1 MRAAARGAGP
11 TPYAEV
17 FYLFVLIA
25 TISTGLAA
33 GKESRYLHHN
43 SAGPCGFVLQLPE
56 EFTPGD
62 IRNTF
67 CQMVVSQHPLHIE
80 VLHTNDLVLIHQR
93 GGQLMKH
100 VIAAVAHLLMA
111 TGNLDSLLF
120 PVGGTMLPSG
130 QLTLFT
136 PQPDFRFPQILWVL
150 VFLPIA
156 VNGKGFEANVQSN
169 HGVDTRFR
177 LNLHLAKNRHKILSA
192 GRTANGGIANLAF
205 DITALAVWHPS
216 QTRQFNSLV

>member
-1 MRAAARGAGP
+1 MSASAHGAGP
-11 TPYAEV
+11 MSYAEV
-17 FYLFVLIA
+17 FDLFVLIA
-25 TISTGLAA
+25 TISASLAA
-33 GKESRYLHHN
+33 GEEGGNFHYHSTC
-43 SAGPCGFVLQLPE
+43 PCGLVFQLPE
-56 EFTPGD
+56 EFTPGG

-67 CQMVVSQHPLHIE
+67 CQMVVPQHPLHVE
-80 VLHTNDLVLIHQR
+80 VFHTDDLVLTHQC

-100 VIAAVAHLLMA
+100 VVAAVTHLLMA

-130 QLTLFT
+130 QLALFT
-136 PQPDFRFPQILWVL
+136 PQPDFRFPQILWIL
-150 VFLPIA
+150 VFMPIA

-169 HGVDTRFR
+169 HGVDTGLGF
-177 LNLHLAKNRHKILSA
+177 NLHFAKNRHKILSA

-205 DITALAVWHPS
+205 DITALAVWHPA